1 MEHPCHRCG
10 SSVQDSSP
18 FCSDCG
24 APQVRF
30 SPAETV
36 DESVSVSLPAGAFP
50 NSQPAQPDAH
60 IETDRRV
67 SNRERSIA
75 LKSALRAG
83 AIAAALCLFPMGFVL
98 AMPLA
103 GFLAV
108 LFYGRQS
115 WRAEPSRRSGFRL
128 GTLAGFFGFVIF
140 AALAAIIIVAS
151 GDQDEFRRQSLEALQ
166 KAHARYSDPQQ
177 LRTLEYLMTP
187 QGLTIGL
194 AVSVALI
201 GVFFVLLSGIGGAVS
216 ASILRRKG
224 PPS

>member
-1 MEHPCHRCG
+1 VEHPCHRCG
-10 SSVQDSSP
+10 FSVPDDSP

-30 SPAETV
+30 SRTEIVA
-36 DESVSVSLPAGAFP
+36 ESVSVSPPAGASP
-50 NSQPAQPDAH
+50 SIEPLQADAH

-75 LKSALRAG
+75 LKSALKGG

-151 GDQDEFRRQSLEALQ
+151 GDADQFRRQYLEALQ
-166 KAHARYSDPQQ
+166 RAHAHYSDPQQ

-194 AVSVALI
+194 AVSVVLI
-201 GVFFVLLSGIGGAVS
+201 GIFFVLLSGVGGAVS

>member
-1 MEHPCHRCG
+1 
-10 SSVQDSSP
+10 
-18 FCSDCG
+18 
-24 APQVRF
+24 
-30 SPAETV
+30 V

-50 NSQPAQPDAH
+50 PSEPVQPDAH
-60 IETDRRV
+60 TETDRRV

-75 LKSALRAG
+75 LKSALKAG

-140 AALAAIIIVAS
+140 ASLATIIIVAS

-194 AVSVALI
+194 AVSVVLI
-201 GVFFVLLSGIGGAVS
+201 GVFFVLLSGVGGAVS

>member
-1 MEHPCHRCG
+1 VRLSNTEPVAESVRVFVPAG
-10 SSVQDSSP
+10 SSP
-18 FCSDCG
+18 H
-24 APQVRF
+24 
-30 SPAETV
+30 T
-36 DESVSVSLPAGAFP
+36 ESL
-50 NSQPAQPDAH
+50 QPDAH

-67 SNRERSIA
+67 SNRERNIA
-75 LKSALRAG
+75 LKSALKGG
-83 AIAAALCLFPMGFVL
+83 AIAAALCLFPMGIVL

-128 GTLAGFFGFVIF
+128 GALAGIFGFVIF
-140 AALAAIIIVAS
+140 AGLAAIIIVAS
-151 GDQDEFRRQSLEALQ
+151 GDEDEFRRQSLEALQ
-166 KAHARYSDPQQ
+166 RAHARYSDPQQ

-194 AVSVALI
+194 AVSVVLI
-201 GVFFVLLSGIGGAVS
+201 GTFFVLLSGVGGAVS